1 MVTVLLRETNDVA
14 GDDDAPAPRLLETLP
29 AAWADAVAI
38 QSPAMAAVEGAAEA
52 TWAVFVVSGGSVL
65 GFWRRN
71 GREVRVE
78 VEVKGGKK
86 KNWPPPFLFLSP
98 RSPAPLSRSVF
109 HILILRS
116 AETLEL
122 AVPARAS
129 PTKGAIE
136 AVGEILRG
144 VCFLWIWQFVR
155 GEKKRAS
162 LTSSSSSSSNDSLRA
177 LHPFQLL
184 IRSHLREDD
193 IVALLD
199 DEEEE
204 SWDPR
209 ERFIFSL

>member
-1 MVTVLLRETNDVA
+1 V
-14 GDDDAPAPRLLETLP
+14 GC
-29 AAWADAVAI
+29 
-38 QSPAMAAVEGAAEA
+38 
-52 TWAVFVVSGGSVL
+52 FCC
-65 GFWRRN
+65 F
-71 GREVRVE
+71 GRECFGFLEEKWKRGE
-78 VEVKGGKK
+78 GRGRGQRRKKK

-144 VCFLWIWQFVR
+144 VYFLWIWQFVR

-204 SWDPR
+204 AWDPR